1 VSGEKSIFGS
11 FWGNYNDLTEVL
23 SLADQGLIKHTIN
36 PVKLEDINENLE
48 ALGRGDVVG
57 RSVIIYE

>member
-1 VSGEKSIFGS
+1 
-11 FWGNYNDLTEVL
+11 
-23 SLADQGLIKHTIN
+23 LIKHTSN